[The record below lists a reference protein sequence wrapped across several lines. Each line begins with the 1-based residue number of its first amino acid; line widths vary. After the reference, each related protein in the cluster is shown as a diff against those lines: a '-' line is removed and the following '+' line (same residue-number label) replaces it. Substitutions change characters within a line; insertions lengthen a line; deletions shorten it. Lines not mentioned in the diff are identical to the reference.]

1 MTMLQSAQATLA
13 KSGWS
18 PVRATIDGG
27 RIEALVLSLGED
39 AAGRARDLFIEDI
52 ELAAEDGRETH
63 ALSFAAFHPYAISD
77 IDAVPDLLRV
87 LLLLNRI
94 APLGSHHFCEETPGV
109 YFSYLLMA
117 DPKLAD
123 HVLIRTVEIIADC
136 LAAHGML
143 IERVARGAWD
153 SEAVFEEL
161 DRMGG
166 RPRAIANILSS

>member
-1 MTMLQSAQATLA
+1 MSMLQLAEAALA

-18 PVRATIDGG
+18 PIRATIDGG
-27 RIEALVLSLGED
+27 RVEALVLSLGE
-39 AAGRARDLFIEDI
+39 AAGRARDLFIEDV
-52 ELAAEDGRETH
+52 ELEAEDGRETH

-87 LLLLNRI
+87 LFLLNRI
-94 APLGSHHFCEETPGV
+94 APVGAHHFCEETPGV
-109 YFSYLLMA
+109 YFSYLLMTDA
-117 DPKLAD
+117 KPAE

-136 LAAHGML
+136 LAAHGTL

-161 DRMGG
+161 DHMGG
-166 RPRAIANILSS
+166 RPRAIAKILSF